1 MKRKKL
7 LRFLMISIFL
17 ELALIIVL
25 KSYSIIKQASN
36 QTLREAIS
44 TSSESSEEINS
55 SLNEEETNGESP
67 IKETLKSPDPEFTTV
82 DASYFEDAL
91 FIGDSRTVGLHYFG
105 TFRSTFYA
113 KTGIGVNALFEYPTS
128 DEISLA
134 TLTHV
139 LAQRQYPKIY
149 IMIGVN
155 DLAFGTLNDFSD
167 SFFSAIDKIR
177 EFQPNSIIYIQSIL
191 GITKQKETNSPT
203 NFNNQTVINRN
214 AILRSKC
221 DGKTL
226 VYLDIF
232 PSFTDQSGYLNP
244 SYSSDGLHISPDY
257 YYIWEDYLKTHAI
270 KIE

>member
-1 MKRKKL
+1 MKRKRL
-7 LRFLMISIFL
+7 FRFLIISFFL
-17 ELALIIVL
+17 EVALIIAL
-25 KSYSIIKQASN
+25 KSYSIIKQASQPKFKRN
-36 QTLREAIS
+36 PIIADHPSDEEAS
-44 TSSESSEEINS
+44 DSSEEENQ
-55 SLNEEETNGESP
+55 EEAPVEV
-67 IKETLKSPDPEFTTV
+67 IKSPEPAFITV
-82 DASYFEDAL
+82 DSSYFEDAL

-128 DEISLA
+128 DEISQA

-139 LAQRQYPKIY
+139 LAKRQYPKIY

-167 SFFSAIDKIR
+167 HFFSAIDKIR
-177 EFQPNSIIYIQSIL
+177 EFQPNAVIYIQSIL
-191 GITKQKETNSPT
+191 GITKQKEINSPT
-203 NFNNQTVINRN
+203 DFNNQTVINRN

-221 DGKTL
+221 DGKKL
-226 VYLDIF
+226 VYLDLF

-257 YYIWEDYLKTHAI
+257 YYIWEDYLKTHAL